1 MFIFA
6 FSADRRRA
14 IVNMIPPYRWLILAV
29 PAAIIAAFVI
39 ADNLAWAQDACV
51 NLEVDQDGSTVP
63 GAATDLTLFFEPSD
77 CEPGGLTGDFTITLH
92 RDITLPSGF
101 DEDDV
106 LIRAGGRFRP
116 VWADPGRDDDD
127 NHEIELP
134 GCQSW
139 EFGDTVGVCDRA
151 SFPISIEL
159 EDVQLPN
166 RPSDSREGYEI
177 SIQWEDETR
186 FTATIDVDAALEVDG
201 DDEVAYGETVTFNGS
216 GFGEGLTVRLHTIQA
231 SGSRACNTPPAP
243 AGTRS
248 APPQWAAMAA
258 SARKLRLRPTCSV
271 PLASIS
277 FAPRTAAASSMSMRS
292 PLT

>member
-1 MFIFA
+1 MG
-6 FSADRRRA
+6 
-14 IVNMIPPYRWLILAV
+14 PGH
-29 PAAIIAAFVI
+29 
-39 ADNLAWAQDACV
+39 ACV

-77 CEPGGLTGDFTITLH
+77 CEPGDLTGDFTITLH

-101 DEDDV
+101 DKEDV

-166 RPSDSREGYEI
+166 RPSDSGEGYEVA
-177 SIQWEDETR
+177 IQWTDGTR

-216 GFGEGLTVRLHTIQA
+216 GFSEGLTVRLHTIQA
-231 SGSRACNTPPAP
+231 SGSRACNDHH
-243 AGTRS
+243 R
-248 APPQWAAMAA
+248 
-258 SARKLRLRPTCSV
+258 RRLERDRLRHSGPRW
-271 PLASIS
+271 PLQRGS
-277 FAPRTAAASSMSMRS
+277 
-292 PLT
+292 